1 MSVRDDIEFDK
12 QSFIKSSILPGIWLF
27 LIPILTLLFFEHA
40 EEKYDSML
48 QDGLLNVVGYD
59 SEYQDEAQDPY
70 INKIKNYH
78 LSDEITSM
86 SDSEI
91 NEIVG
96 QDSQLDYF
104 IFRWMIRLSWF
115 AIGFGIVVIIAA
127 GLSVKFSVR
136 SQRAQY
142 LSLSCGFFLLRIFST
157 TQVILQSIMLVS
169 LSFWVT
175 ALWFEVY
182 FVKII
187 GIIAI
192 FALIAIFL
200 IIKAIFTKTGGD
212 FEISGESLD
221 RDSAPWMWNELESL
235 CAKLETSPPDQI
247 IAGIDDNFFVT
258 EQNIKVEEHT
268 YKGRSL
274 FISLSLLKQLSEQQ
288 ASAVIAHEMAHFS
301 GDDTMYSSKI
311 APLLQRFNVYLIN
324 LYEGGLSIPV
334 YYFMLAFRNLF
345 EVSLGQ
351 VSREREFRAD
361 KIAARHT
368 SKDDIASAL
377 IKISA
382 YSKYRN
388 EIEATLFKQEEKL
401 EQTNIK
407 EQIDDG
413 FSTYLEGLDKE
424 ELNNDPTSHPFDSHP
439 PQAERFEALEATMVP

>member
-96 QDSQLDYF
+96 QNSQLDYF

-200 IIKAIFTKTGGD
+200 IIKAIFTKT
-212 FEISGESLD
+212 E
-221 RDSAPWMWNELESL
+221 
-235 CAKLETSPPDQI
+235 
-247 IAGIDDNFFVT
+247 
-258 EQNIKVEEHT
+258 
-268 YKGRSL
+268 
-274 FISLSLLKQLSEQQ
+274 
-288 ASAVIAHEMAHFS
+288 
-301 GDDTMYSSKI
+301 
-311 APLLQRFNVYLIN
+311 
-324 LYEGGLSIPV
+324 
-334 YYFMLAFRNLF
+334 
-345 EVSLGQ
+345 
-351 VSREREFRAD
+351 
-361 KIAARHT
+361 
-368 SKDDIASAL
+368 
-377 IKISA
+377 
-382 YSKYRN
+382 
-388 EIEATLFKQEEKL
+388 
-401 EQTNIK
+401 
-407 EQIDDG
+407 
-413 FSTYLEGLDKE
+413 
-424 ELNNDPTSHPFDSHP
+424 
-439 PQAERFEALEATMVP
+439 